1 MEEYDETFTRVPKR
15 LPSIRGRR
23 LSDSYSELLQLLN
36 SLISLA
42 ISARTPH
49 GSDMQ
54 GHPLALESFAIIG
67 EELAIRWKDG
77 VETYIRLEDLRRWCP
92 CAVCAGEKDL
102 LGRQY
107 GGSPT
112 LSPNSFVLKSCAP
125 VGGYALQPV
134 WADGHS
140 SGIFSYEYLRSL
152 YTGE

>member
-1 MEEYDETFTRVPKR
+1 
-15 LPSIRGRR
+15 
-23 LSDSYSELLQLLN
+23 
-36 SLISLA
+36 
-42 ISARTPH
+42 
-49 GSDMQ
+49 MQ

-77 VETYIRLEDLRRWCP
+77 AETYIRLEDLRRWCP

-140 SGIFSYEYLRSL
+140 SGLYSYEYLRSL
-152 YTGE
+152 DPGTAAEEE